1 MDVREAIQTQPMRP
15 YQLRIVIMCILI
27 TMIDGY
33 EVLVM
38 AFVAPHLA
46 KAWAL
51 SPIEVGYLLS
61 AGIFGMALGATF
73 ISPLADKI
81 GRRLHIIICLGLITL
96 GMALSAFAQTVPQ
109 MVAFRAFA
117 GIFIGAIISSMN
129 IIVSEYSSNKR
140 RGTVMGVYGIGLNAG
155 VALGGAL
162 TNTLIAAYSWRAPFV
177 FGAVITAAMMILAI
191 VSLPESIEYLIEK
204 RPKRA
209 LEKYNGIADKLGY
222 PRANALPA
230 ALESD
235 EMHSTGKALFRG
247 LMLPRTLSLWLA
259 YACVI
264 AAFYFANTWT
274 AKLISDASGNV
285 NLGAKTG
292 VLIAVG
298 GILGALVFAAFSF
311 RIRPRIVTVG
321 MLISGA
327 VVFVLYANN
336 YQSTSIALALAVCV
350 GMVANGS
357 IAAFYAISP
366 FVFPTTARCAGVGLM
381 IGIGRGVAILAPILT
396 GYLLKGGWTPQ
407 GMYELFAG
415 FFVVASIAIVV
426 LDRTYRGRSENPDI
440 PDALLAAMP
449 AGR

>member
-1 MDVREAIQTQPMRP
+1 MNVREAIQTQPMRP
-15 YQLRIVIMCILI
+15 YQLRIVALCILI

-51 SPIEVGYLLS
+51 SPIEIGYLLS
-61 AGIFGMALGATF
+61 AGIFGMAVGATLF
-73 ISPLADKI
+73 SPLADKL
-81 GRRLHIIICLGLITL
+81 GRRRHIIICLALITL
-96 GMALSAFAQTVPQ
+96 GMALSAIAQNVLQ
-109 MVAFRAFA
+109 LVAFRAFA
-117 GIFIGAIISSMN
+117 GVFIGAIISSMN

-162 TNTLIAAYSWRAPFV
+162 TTTLIASFSWRAPFV
-177 FGAVITAAMMILAI
+177 FGALITASMMVLAI
-191 VSLPESIEYLIEK
+191 FALPESIEYLIEK
-204 RPKRA
+204 RPKKA
-209 LEKYNGIADKLGY
+209 LEKYNAIAEKLGY
-222 PRANALPA
+222 PLASILPA
-230 ALESD
+230 AQEPS
-235 EMHSTGKALFRG
+235 EMHSARKALFSG
-247 LMLPRTLSLWLA
+247 VMLPRTVSLWLA

-285 NLGAKTG
+285 SLGAKTG

-298 GILGALVFAAFSF
+298 GILGALVFAALSL
-311 RIRPRIVTVG
+311 RLRPRVVTIG
-321 MLISGA
+321 MLICGA

-350 GMVANGS
+350 GMVANGGV
-357 IAAFYAISP
+357 AAFYAISP
-366 FVFPTTARCAGVGLM
+366 FVFPTTARGAGVGLM
-381 IGIGRGVAILAPILT
+381 IGIGRGVAIVAPILT
-396 GYLLKGGWTPQ
+396 GYLLKAGWTPQ

-415 FFVVASIAIVV
+415 FFVVASIAILV
-426 LDRTYRGRSENPDI
+426 LDRTYRGHSENPDA
-440 PDALLAAMP
+440 PGMTAAV
-449 AGR
+449 AAR